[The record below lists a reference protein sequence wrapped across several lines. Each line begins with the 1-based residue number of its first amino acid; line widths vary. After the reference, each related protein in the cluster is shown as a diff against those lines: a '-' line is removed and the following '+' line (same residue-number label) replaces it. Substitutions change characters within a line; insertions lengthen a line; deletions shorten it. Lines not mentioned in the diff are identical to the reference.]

1 MHSICISWRRHHHRL
16 QFDIDRPYGDHQI
29 VTAPDRFYLGI
40 LRPDGLRHGY
50 HGVHQRKHRD
60 PALCPRQ
67 PSGPIP
73 RPGSD
78 ALTISDLTEQF
89 IQAQISW
96 EEALSIVQ
104 TKKIV
109 YAPDATM
116 QAVLSDRYGRTLLI
130 EPGIGSRVDT
140 GTYSLMAN
148 ASLLSPEST
157 RPWLLPGDNR
167 YEKAAQLLAKQGRR
181 FSVSDAFAILRAVRQ
196 EGLWATRSPLSFP
209 PSNGRFSMQRIPIS
223 IPSKPISS
231 RQCERKEPLCT
242 QRNCYPAQETGRRST

>member
-1 MHSICISWRRHHHRL
+1 MCIRFVYRGDDIITGFN
-16 QFDIDRPYGDHQI
+16 FDIDPAVWDHQI

-50 HGVHQRKHRD
+50 HGVHQNGNTGTLLYVHGN
-60 PALCPRQ
+60 
-67 PSGPIP
+67 PSG
-73 RPGSD
+73 RYQTGSD

-116 QAVLSDRYGRTLLI
+116 QAVLS
-130 EPGIGSRVDT
+130 

-167 YEKAAQLLAKQGRR
+167 YEKAAQLLSKQGRR

-196 EGLWATRSPLSFP
+196 EGPWATRVSFVFSAKQRTVFYAENSHFDSIQTYQFP
-209 PSNGRFSMQRIPIS
+209 PV
-223 IPSKPISS
+223 
-231 RQCERKEPLCT
+231 
-242 QRNCYPAQETGRRST
+242 

>member
-1 MHSICISWRRHHHRL
+1 MCIRFVYRGDDIITGFN
-16 QFDIDRPYGDHQI
+16 FDIDPAVWDHQI
-29 VTAPDRFYLGI
+29 VTAPTASTLVF
-40 LRPDGLRHGY
+40 
-50 HGVHQRKHRD
+50 
-60 PALCPRQ
+60 C
-67 PSGPIP
+67 GPTGCATAITGSIKMETQGP
-73 RPGSD
+73 CSMSTATRRARYQAGSD

-196 EGLWATRSPLSFP
+196 EGLWATRVSFVFSAKQRTVFYAENSHFDSIQTYQFP
-209 PSNGRFSMQRIPIS
+209 PV
-223 IPSKPISS
+223 
-231 RQCERKEPLCT
+231 
-242 QRNCYPAQETGRRST
+242 

>member
-1 MHSICISWRRHHHRL
+1 MCIRFVYRGDDIITGFN
-16 QFDIDRPYGDHQI
+16 FDIDPAVWDHQI

-50 HGVHQRKHRD
+50 HGVHQNGNTGTLLYVHGNPSGRY
-60 PALCPRQ
+60 Q
-67 PSGPIP
+67 PSRISESYQEA
-73 RPGSD
+73 RQAF
-78 ALTISDLTEQF
+78 ALSSRAKPVVTISDLTGQF

-196 EGLWATRSPLSFP
+196 EGLWATRVSFVFSAKQRTVFYAENSHFDSIQTYQFP
-209 PSNGRFSMQRIPIS
+209 PV
-223 IPSKPISS
+223 
-231 RQCERKEPLCT
+231 
-242 QRNCYPAQETGRRST
+242 

>member
-1 MHSICISWRRHHHRL
+1 MPYRIPPDVVLFSYIRGDFVYCPFLLVRFKSAATPSSTY
-16 QFDIDRPYGDHQI
+16 RPGQLVPVVLTFAHCPVLY
-29 VTAPDRFYLGI
+29 V
-40 LRPDGLRHGY
+40 HGN
-50 HGVHQRKHRD
+50 
-60 PALCPRQ
+60 
-67 PSGPIP
+67 PSG
-73 RPGSD
+73 RYQAGSD

-196 EGLWATRSPLSFP
+196 EGLWATRVSFVFSAKQRTVFYAENSHFDSIQTYQFP
-209 PSNGRFSMQRIPIS
+209 PV
-223 IPSKPISS
+223 
-231 RQCERKEPLCT
+231 
-242 QRNCYPAQETGRRST
+242 

>member
-1 MHSICISWRRHHHRL
+1 MKLLLLSDKESPYLWDYYQPGRL
-16 QFDIDRPYGDHQI
+16 SDFDLMLSCGDLSARYLTFL
-29 VTAPDRFYLGI
+29 VTMGRARLLYV
-40 LRPDGLRHGY
+40 HGN
-50 HGVHQRKHRD
+50 
-60 PALCPRQ
+60 
-67 PSGPIP
+67 PSG
-73 RPGSD
+73 RYQTGSD

-181 FSVSDAFAILRAVRQ
+181 FSVPDAFAILRAVRQ
-196 EGLWATRSPLSFP
+196 EGPWATRVSFVFSAKQRTVFYAENSHFDSIQTYQFP
-209 PSNGRFSMQRIPIS
+209 PV
-223 IPSKPISS
+223 
-231 RQCERKEPLCT
+231 
-242 QRNCYPAQETGRRST
+242 

>member
-1 MHSICISWRRHHHRL
+1 MCIRFVYRGDDIITGFN
-16 QFDIDRPYGDHQI
+16 FDIDPAVWDHQI
-29 VTAPDRFYLGI
+29 ITAPDRFYLGI
-40 LRPDGLRHGY
+40 LQPDGLRHGY
-50 HGVHQRKHRD
+50 HGVHQNGNTGTLLYVHGN
-60 PALCPRQ
+60 
-67 PSGPIP
+67 PSG
-73 RPGSD
+73 RYQTGSD

-167 YEKAAQLLAKQGRR
+167 YEKAAQLLSKQGRR
-181 FSVSDAFAILRAVRQ
+181 FSVSDAFAILCAVRQ
-196 EGLWATRSPLSFP
+196 EGPWATRVSFVFSAKQRTVFYAENSHFDSIQTYQFP
-209 PSNGRFSMQRIPIS
+209 PV
-223 IPSKPISS
+223 
-231 RQCERKEPLCT
+231 
-242 QRNCYPAQETGRRST
+242 

>member
-1 MHSICISWRRHHHRL
+1 MVMKLDQLVNGAINVGFGAAAVAVEGGKKVLDDLNTKGEQVRKDTATP
-16 QFDIDRPYGDHQI
+16 DIARS
-29 VTAPDRFYLGI
+29 V
-40 LRPDGLRHGY
+40 
-50 HGVHQRKHRD
+50 
-60 PALCPRQ
+60 
-67 PSGPIP
+67 
-73 RPGSD
+73 SD
-78 ALTISDLTEQF
+78 MFEQAGGTISDLTEQF

-196 EGLWATRSPLSFP
+196 EGLWATRVSFVFSAKQRTVFYAENSHFDSIQTYQFP
-209 PSNGRFSMQRIPIS
+209 PV
-223 IPSKPISS
+223 
-231 RQCERKEPLCT
+231 
-242 QRNCYPAQETGRRST
+242 

>member
-1 MHSICISWRRHHHRL
+1 MCIRFVYRGDDIITGFN
-16 QFDIDRPYGDHQI
+16 FDIDPAVWDHQI
-29 VTAPDRFYLGI
+29 VTAPDRFYLV

-50 HGVHQRKHRD
+50 HGVHQNGNTGTLLYVHGN
-60 PALCPRQ
+60 
-67 PSGPIP
+67 PSG
-73 RPGSD
+73 RYQAGSD

-196 EGLWATRSPLSFP
+196 EGLWATRVSFVFSAKQRTVFYAENSHFDSIQTYQFP
-209 PSNGRFSMQRIPIS
+209 PV
-223 IPSKPISS
+223 
-231 RQCERKEPLCT
+231 
-242 QRNCYPAQETGRRST
+242 

>member
-1 MHSICISWRRHHHRL
+1 MR
-16 QFDIDRPYGDHQI
+16 
-29 VTAPDRFYLGI
+29 I
-40 LRPDGLRHGY
+40 LALADCES
-50 HGVHQRKHRD
+50 
-60 PALCPRQ
+60 PALWDYYTPERLEGVELILSCGDVKPQYLSFLATFAHCPVLYVHGN
-67 PSGPIP
+67 PSG
-73 RPGSD
+73 RYQAGSD

-196 EGLWATRSPLSFP
+196 EGLWATRVSFVFSAKQRTVFYAENSHFDSIQTYQFP
-209 PSNGRFSMQRIPIS
+209 PV
-223 IPSKPISS
+223 
-231 RQCERKEPLCT
+231 
-242 QRNCYPAQETGRRST
+242 